1 MNSGATQH
9 LSTADPVMRPMIH
22 AIGPFALKP
31 QISVSPSEPLAREV
45 TYQQLHDRAVE
56 SS

>member
-1 MNSGATQH
+1 MNSGATQN
-9 LSTADPVMRPMIH
+9 LSTVDPVMRPMIR
-22 AIGPFALKP
+22 AIGPFALKS